1 MGQGDHII
9 RERQFKLVEGD
20 NPILQIKLSGVS
32 EECNRHQL
40 AEDLDVTMETFHGL
54 GLSANQI
61 GIMERAFI
69 MYSNFKNREKL
80 VCFNP
85 EIIQYSP
92 DEVFED
98 EGCLSYPGLWLKI
111 KRPASIVLK
120 YEDAEGKVIERP
132 FTGLESRIAQHEY
145 DHMEGLNFINRVSKL
160 RLQMATKRR
169 DKQLKKSNRIKG
181 LA

>member
-1 MGQGDHII
+1 MGYKKMIY
-9 RERQFKLVEGD
+9 KLIENENAV
-20 NPILQIKLSGVS
+20 LQVPLSGVS
-32 EECNRHQL
+32 EECSRHELEQ
-40 AEDLDVTMETFHGL
+40 DLIATMKNFNGL
-54 GLSANQI
+54 GLSANQV
-61 GIMERAFI
+61 GIMEKIFV
-69 MYSNFKNREKL
+69 MYTNFDDREAEGI
-80 VCFNP
+80 FNP
-85 EIIQYSP
+85 KILTYGERM
-92 DEVFED
+92 VFME

-145 DHMEGLNFINRVSKL
+145 DHMEGLNFMNLVSKL